1 MWVRGGGLLCLAC
14 EITHADGSPAKEL
27 MERAPDTWKPHSS
40 TSNKNTISE
49 VSEVRQLD
57 RHGYYVTLGLLPG
70 ASAEAIRSAYVAIR
84 TGS

>member
-1 MWVRGGGLLCLAC
+1 MPTASRAKAAPV
-14 EITHADGSPAKEL
+14 IPQFSSGS
-27 MERAPDTWKPHSS
+27 SS
-40 TSNKNTISE
+40 SSASNKNTISE

-84 TGS
+84 TCS

>member
-1 MWVRGGGLLCLAC
+1 MPTASRAKAAP
-14 EITHADGSPAKEL
+14 EIPQFSSGSSSSS
-27 MERAPDTWKPHSS
+27 SS